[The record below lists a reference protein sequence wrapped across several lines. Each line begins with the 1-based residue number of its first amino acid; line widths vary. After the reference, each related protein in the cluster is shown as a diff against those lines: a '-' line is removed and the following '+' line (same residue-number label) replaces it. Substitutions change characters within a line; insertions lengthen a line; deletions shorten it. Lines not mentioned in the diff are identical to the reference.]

1 MVVRSLVLKDVR
13 LSSRRQCDIETMLSG
28 FSVAPDGALP
38 VHDVM
43 LDRGES
49 RHDGR
54 KGTPLAYCLQ
64 TGDAALWRR
73 LSESAAVLGNLADD
87 CVRQYTLGELRAASA
102 TWECVT
108 QVVDDAHDKSKREIH
123 EGGCVGHKR
132 WQEVLHDDGGD
143 FFL

>member
-28 FSVAPDGALP
+28 FLVAPDGALP

-54 KGTPLAYCLQ
+54 KGTPLAYCLR
-64 TGDAALWRR
+64 TGRG
-73 LSESAAVLGNLADD
+73 LSQHVEAS
-87 CVRQYTLGELRAASA
+87 LRGGVYNHATATYSLLEEERAS
-102 TWECVT
+102 
-108 QVVDDAHDKSKREIH
+108 S
-123 EGGCVGHKR
+123 
-132 WQEVLHDDGGD
+132 
-143 FFL
+143 

>member
-1 MVVRSLVLKDVR
+1 MKINFRVVYVDVVNLNAIQWYVGRGFGLVPFQPAATALDVDEMA
-13 LSSRRQCDIETMLSG
+13 DIPA
-28 FSVAPDGALP
+28 APDGALP

-64 TGDAALWRR
+64 TGGAALWRR

-87 CVRQYTLGELRAASA
+87 CVRYTVARGRRGVGPPPGTPRAS
-102 TWECVT
+102 
-108 QVVDDAHDKSKREIH
+108 
-123 EGGCVGHKR
+123 
-132 WQEVLHDDGGD
+132 L
-143 FFL
+143 